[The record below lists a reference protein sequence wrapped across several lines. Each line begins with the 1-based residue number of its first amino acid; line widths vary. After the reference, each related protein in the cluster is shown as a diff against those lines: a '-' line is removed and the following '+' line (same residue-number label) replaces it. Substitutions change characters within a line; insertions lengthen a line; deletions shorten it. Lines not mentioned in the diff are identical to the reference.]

1 MWKQIDISSKEIIDS
16 YTKGIFS
23 ICDYNFINLLIW
35 SKGDNLQYKIENNV
49 IYIKGEYL
57 REITYFLPV
66 SLDSDIN
73 EVKTAINEIL
83 KKGYSINLIP
93 ENWKIKLEEIYFFEE
108 QHDSFDYCYLLEEL
122 AFLKGRKYTK
132 KRNKIN
138 QFIKKYDFKYEKI
151 ELSNIEL
158 VKEFQSNWISD
169 EKVKN
174 NKEIIK
180 ENLGIK
186 EVLNNYFNLN
196 LCGGVLFVDN
206 YVVAYTIGEKIGN
219 QMCVYIEK
227 ADEKYIGSYQM
238 INTMFL
244 RENADG
250 IKIVNR
256 EDDAGVEG
264 LREAK
269 ESYFPLELLKKYKIV
284 SKKNI

>member
-73 EVKTAINEIL
+73 EVKTAIDEIL

-138 QFIKKYDFKYEKI
+138 QFMKKYDFKYEKI

-206 YVVAYTIGEKIGN
+206 CVVAYTIGEKIGN

>member
-1 MWKQIDISSKEIIDS
+1 MWKQIDISSKGIIDS

-73 EVKTAINEIL
+73 EVKTAIDEIL

-138 QFIKKYDFKYEKI
+138 QFMKKYDFKYEKI

-206 YVVAYTIGEKIGN
+206 CVVAYTIGEKIGN

-227 ADEKYIGSYQM
+227 ADEKYMTTYFRKSVNI
-238 INTMFL
+238 
-244 RENADG
+244 ENIAG
-250 IKIVNR
+250 IKEVECFIHV
-256 EDDAGVEG
+256 DDGAVVYINGVAGAGKTEVV
-264 LREAK
+264 L
-269 ESYFPLELLKKYKIV
+269 
-284 SKKNI
+284 KNIR

>member
-1 MWKQIDISSKEIIDS
+1 MWKQIDISSKGIIDS
-16 YTKGIFS
+16 YTKGVFS

-49 IYIKGEYL
+49 ICIKGEYL

-73 EVKTAINEIL
+73 EVKIAIDEIL

-138 QFIKKYDFKYEKI
+138 QFMKKYDFKYEKI

-206 YVVAYTIGEKIGN
+206 CVVAYTIGEKIGN

>member
-138 QFIKKYDFKYEKI
+138 QFMKKYDFKYEKI
-151 ELSNIEL
+151 ELSNIKL

>member
-73 EVKTAINEIL
+73 EVKTAIDEIL

-151 ELSNIEL
+151 ELSNIKL

-206 YVVAYTIGEKIGN
+206 CVVAYTIGEKIGN

>member
-1 MWKQIDISSKEIIDS
+1 MWKQIDISSKGIIDS

-206 YVVAYTIGEKIGN
+206 CVVAYTIGEKIGN

>member
-138 QFIKKYDFKYEKI
+138 QFMKKYDFKYEKI

-206 YVVAYTIGEKIGN
+206 CVVAYTIGEKIGN

>member
-1 MWKQIDISSKEIIDS
+1 MWKQIDISSKGIIDS

-73 EVKTAINEIL
+73 EVKTAIDEIL

-138 QFIKKYDFKYEKI
+138 QFMKKYDFKYEKI

-206 YVVAYTIGEKIGN
+206 CVVAYTIGEKIGN

>member
-1 MWKQIDISSKEIIDS
+1 MWKQIDISSKGIIDS

-138 QFIKKYDFKYEKI
+138 QFMKKYDFKYEKI

-206 YVVAYTIGEKIGN
+206 CVVAYTIGEKIGN

>member
-73 EVKTAINEIL
+73 EVKTAIDEIL
-83 KKGYSINLIP
+83 KKGYSVNLIP
-93 ENWKIKLEEIYFFEE
+93 ENWKIKLEESYSFEE

-151 ELSNIEL
+151 ELSNIKL

>member
-1 MWKQIDISSKEIIDS
+1 MWKQIDISSKGIIDS

-73 EVKTAINEIL
+73 EVKIAIDEIL

-138 QFIKKYDFKYEKI
+138 QFMKKYDFKYEKI

-206 YVVAYTIGEKIGN
+206 CVVAYTIGEKIGN

>member
-1 MWKQIDISSKEIIDS
+1 MWKQIDISSKGIIDS

-73 EVKTAINEIL
+73 EVKTAIDEIL
-83 KKGYSINLIP
+83 KKGYSVNLIP

-151 ELSNIEL
+151 ELSNIKL